1 MAEKENEEL
10 KKAIEIIDQMSMDEK
25 EWEMY
30 LSREKAIINYN
41 SGLSRAKL
49 DGIQKGIEQGIEQGI
64 EKGIEK
70 KIKEIVAQ
78 MLKMHMDDET
88 ICKVAQID
96 QEKLKKLKEEI
107 KKEDSENT

>member
-49 DGIQKGIEQGIEQGI
+49 DGIQEGIEQGI
-64 EKGIEK
+64 EKGVEK
-70 KIKEIVAQ
+70 KSKEIVAQ
-78 MLKMHMDDET
+78 MLKMDMDDDT

-96 QEKLKKLKEEI
+96 KEKLKKLKEEI
-107 KKEDSENT
+107 KNHS